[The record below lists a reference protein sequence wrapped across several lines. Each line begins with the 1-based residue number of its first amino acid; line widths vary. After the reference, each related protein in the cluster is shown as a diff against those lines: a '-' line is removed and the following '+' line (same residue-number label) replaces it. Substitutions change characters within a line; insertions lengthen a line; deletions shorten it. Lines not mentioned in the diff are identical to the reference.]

1 MAVIDGVD
9 RSRSLAIVKDAL
21 SNAGEYTFYFVGSFD
36 VDSLKPLVEQYIAS
50 LPGKATE
57 VKQVALDPALGVT
70 KGAGTEIVKQV
81 METPTTYAAVLLT
94 GNVPFTAKEQKLA
107 SMAGQIL
114 SARLIKLV
122 REDLGAVY
130 SIWAN
135 GNLGRLTEPNASL
148 QSMFPMKPEMRD
160 RVLEI
165 IASQIDDMTNP
176 ANITAEEL
184 AKVKEFMLKNAEE
197 SLKKNDALIGAMLGY
212 QLVPAD
218 TYLDAAETINAIT
231 AADVAGYMKTL
242 SDQNNYRVFLMEP
255 EDSK

>member
-1 MAVIDGVD
+1 MVE
-9 RSRSLAIVKDAL
+9 SS
-21 SNAGEYTFYFVGSFD
+21 TFGGCV
-36 VDSLKPLVEQYIAS
+36 
-50 LPGKATE
+50 
-57 VKQVALDPALGVT
+57 
-70 KGAGTEIVKQV
+70 
-81 METPTTYAAVLLT
+81 LT

-107 SMAGQIL
+107 SIAGQIL

-165 IASQIDDMTNP
+165 IASQIDDMTDP

-197 SLKKNDALIGAMLGY
+197 SLKKNDALIWFKCILFSI
-212 QLVPAD
+212 
-218 TYLDAAETINAIT
+218 EI
-231 AADVAGYMKTL
+231 
-242 SDQNNYRVFLMEP
+242 
-255 EDSK
+255 